1 MDDRRRVVLDTDV
14 AIDFFAGAQPM
25 AGAVRRLLEE
35 DRAVLTA
42 LTIFELACG
51 ARSAEQIEDI
61 ERLVEATAP
70 LDVGVPASL
79 QAAAAYRELRGR
91 GRLIDAPDLLIAGC
105 CLAAGLPLLTRNR
118 KHFERVTGLE
128 LADPEDL
135 LAG

>member
-14 AIDFFAGAQPM
+14 VIDFFSGAQPM
-25 AGAVRRLLEE
+25 AGAVAHLLEE
-35 DRAVLTA
+35 DCAALTS

-51 ARSAEQIEDI
+51 ARSAEQLDDI
-61 ERLVEATAP
+61 ERLVDATAL

-79 QAAAAYRELRGR
+79 QAAASYRDLRGR

-118 KHFERVTGLE
+118 SHFERVSGLE
-128 LADPEDL
+128 LVEAPDV
-135 LAG
+135 LAR